1 MPNHRL
7 LTSRNKQRCF
17 ILQDKKNRLM
27 RSILAFM
34 GRLKRLFKK
43 LLLAKSN
50 FVRRRFKRPIEAK
63 N

>member
-1 MPNHRL
+1 
-7 LTSRNKQRCF
+7 
-17 ILQDKKNRLM
+17 M

-43 LLLAKSN
+43 LFLAKSN
-50 FVRRRFKRPIEAK
+50 FVRRRFKRSIEAK